1 MSHLLD
7 PHALHT
13 DAEYRAA
20 LAELEQL
27 LLCDPGTPAGHR
39 LDELVALI
47 EAYEVRG
54 RQVELAA
61 DAELRRVWARAWA
74 TFGLPHDVPDAA
86 AADRGRRQRDGPSRR
101 GRGCRSAPHR
111 TGRPAGG
118 TGARPLSDHSGVANR
133 TTRKSMNERTLAER
147 WRRLGYTALMEPAGA
162 R

>member
-1 MSHLLD
+1 MARVRTSIQHGLRPRLAAPHPSPEETTAMSHLLD

-86 AADRGRRQRDGPSRR
+86 ANATTGSATGQAAEAGGAAARLTGPDD
-101 GRGCRSAPHR
+101 P
-111 TGRPAGG
+111 PAGRVR
-118 TGARPLSDHSGVANR
+118 AR
-133 TTRKSMNERTLAER
+133 
-147 WRRLGYTALMEPAGA
+147 
-162 R
+162 

>member
-1 MSHLLD
+1 MARARAPIQHGLRPRPAAPHPSPEETTAMSHLLD
-7 PHALHT
+7 PQALHT

-54 RQVELAA
+54 RRVELAA

-86 AADRGRRQRDGPSRR
+86 ATAATD
-101 GRGCRSAPHR
+101 SA
-111 TGRPAGG
+111 TGRAAEAGVAAARLTGPDDPPAGR
-118 TGARPLSDHSGVANR
+118 AR
-133 TTRKSMNERTLAER
+133 
-147 WRRLGYTALMEPAGA
+147 A

>member
-7 PHALHT
+7 PHALQS

-39 LDELVALI
+39 FDELVRLI
-47 EAYEVRG
+47 DAYESRS
-54 RQVELAA
+54 RQAEQAA
-61 DAELRRVWARAWA
+61 DAELRRVWAQAWA

-86 AADRGRRQRDGPSRR
+86 ATTTPSD
-101 GRGCRSAPHR
+101 A
-111 TGRPAGG
+111 
-118 TGARPLSDHSGVANR
+118 
-133 TTRKSMNERTLAER
+133 TTRGAAEDSGIAARLTAPDGALAAPPR
-147 WRRLGYTALMEPAGA
+147 A

>member
-47 EAYEVRG
+47 EAYEARG

-86 AADRGRRQRDGPSRR
+86 ATAATAAAD
-101 GRGCRSAPHR
+101 SA
-111 TGRPAGG
+111 TGRTAGTGGAASRLTAPDDAPAGQVR
-118 TGARPLSDHSGVANR
+118 AR
-133 TTRKSMNERTLAER
+133 
-147 WRRLGYTALMEPAGA
+147 
-162 R
+162 

>member
-86 AADRGRRQRDGPSRR
+86 ATATTAAAG
-101 GRGCRSAPHR
+101 SA
-111 TGRPAGG
+111 TGRTAEAGGAAARLTGPDDAPAGRVR
-118 TGARPLSDHSGVANR
+118 AR
-133 TTRKSMNERTLAER
+133 
-147 WRRLGYTALMEPAGA
+147 
-162 R
+162 